1 MNFLIFLT
9 AFSAVFLNRFGLNV
23 IGDFSLSFSFIFLYL
38 TLSFGVIKGLLF
50 VNFKTLYLF
59 LGVVF
64 AACISYM
71 YGKEFKSFPS
81 FLLFLF
87 VYFPF
92 IFEKKSASSSSDGFL
107 RLFYPLFL
115 IVATAGIA
123 QFFLQFFY
131 KPDWL
136 FDYRPFL
143 PDLVRNK
150 NPMNTVIPF
159 AGFIK
164 SNGFFLLEPSGF
176 SQMMS
181 FGLYFCTIS
190 PYSFLS
196 FFIFF
201 TGLIVS
207 FSGTGFI
214 LQLS

>member
-1 MNFLIFLT
+1 MTSYPQEIDHVKSYTSQLAKEIPDIMKGFYALSK
-9 AFSAVFLNRFGLNV
+9 AGSASGSLAKLLNMGTPLNTSYD
-23 IGDFSLSFSFIFLYL
+23 DFSLVVDSEMKNGYFSSNRTGGKGDDDIY
-38 TLSFGVIKGLLF
+38 SYEIIK
-50 VNFKTLYLF
+50 
-59 LGVVF
+59 
-64 AACISYM
+64 
-71 YGKEFKSFPS
+71 
-81 FLLFLF
+81 
-87 VYFPF
+87 PF

-164 SNGFFLLEPSGF
+164 SNGFFSLNRRAL
-176 SQMMS
+176 
-181 FGLYFCTIS
+181 
-190 PYSFLS
+190 
-196 FFIFF
+196 
-201 TGLIVS
+201 VK
-207 FSGTGFI
+207 
-214 LQLS
+214 